1 MRAFIILLMA
11 VTALLASVSG
21 SVSNLQTSQSLV
33 QPINAAEPEM
43 TQGRLLLRTAPV
55 DDEERGAVE
64 VIKELG
70 KSTKKATKDT
80 LHKIYV
86 KSYQGLENSALIDQV
101 AELSLR
107 KSFNPNQV
115 YKWLNLD
122 KIVR

>member
-55 DDEERGAVE
+55 DDEERGA
-64 VIKELG
+64 G
-70 KSTKKATKDT
+70 G
-80 LHKIYV
+80 
-86 KSYQGLENSALIDQV
+86 YQGAGKINEEGDQGHPPQD
-101 AELSLR
+101 LR
-107 KSFNPNQV
+107 EVLP
-115 YKWLNLD
+115 
-122 KIVR
+122 RP